1 MTGLGGAQDVDR
13 RLGRLL
19 IVITDVTVVLLV
31 VGLFLMILDG
41 IGPLT
46 GGPRLD
52 PGSLPADLLALKPAA
67 FLWLGI
73 LVVIATPV
81 SRVVVAAF
89 AYASRGDRAMVA
101 ISLAI
106 LVVIGSAIVSGLL
119 TG

>member
-1 MTGLGGAQDVDR
+1 MTGLGDAQDVDR

-19 IVITDVTVVLLV
+19 IVITDVAVVLLV
-31 VGLFLMILDG
+31 VGLFLMILDR

-46 GGPRLD
+46 GGPPLD

-81 SRVVVAAF
+81 SRVIVAGS
-89 AYASRGDRAMVA
+89 AYARRGDRAMVA

-106 LVVIGSAIVSGLL
+106 LVVIVLAITSGLL

>member
-1 MTGLGGAQDVDR
+1 VTGIAGALNVDR

-19 IVITDVTVVLLV
+19 IVVTDVAVVLLV
-31 VGLFLMILDG
+31 VGLLLMVLDR

-52 PGSLPADLLALKPAA
+52 PASLPTDLLALKPAA

-73 LVVIATPV
+73 LAVIATPI

-89 AYASRGDRAMVA
+89 AFARRGDRAMVA

-106 LVVIGSAIVSGLL
+106 LVVIAAAIASGLV